1 MYKLAIAGLLV
12 ETNKLEMN
20 KWKIWT
26 TLLSKSRIKKMVKIE
41 EGVRNGFFYILFPA
55 SMIKIFTVQDYRT

>member
-26 TLLSKSRIKKMVKIE
+26 TPSL
-41 EGVRNGFFYILFPA
+41 
-55 SMIKIFTVQDYRT
+55 

>member
-26 TLLSKSRIKKMVKIE
+26 TSSL
-41 EGVRNGFFYILFPA
+41 
-55 SMIKIFTVQDYRT
+55 

>member
-1 MYKLAIAGLLV
+1 MHIIEMYKLEIAGLLV

-26 TLLSKSRIKKMVKIE
+26 TPSL
-41 EGVRNGFFYILFPA
+41 
-55 SMIKIFTVQDYRT
+55 

>member
-1 MYKLAIAGLLV
+1 MHIIEMYKLAIAGLLV

-26 TLLSKSRIKKMVKIE
+26 TPSLQIKDKK
-41 EGVRNGFFYILFPA
+41 
-55 SMIKIFTVQDYRT
+55 KW

>member
-1 MYKLAIAGLLV
+1 MCQLAIAGLLV

-26 TLLSKSRIKKMVKIE
+26 TPSL
-41 EGVRNGFFYILFPA
+41 
-55 SMIKIFTVQDYRT
+55 

>member
-1 MYKLAIAGLLV
+1 MYKLTIAGLLV

-26 TLLSKSRIKKMVKIE
+26 TTSL
-41 EGVRNGFFYILFPA
+41 
-55 SMIKIFTVQDYRT
+55 

>member
-1 MYKLAIAGLLV
+1 MHKLAIAGLLV

-26 TLLSKSRIKKMVKIE
+26 TPSL
-41 EGVRNGFFYILFPA
+41 
-55 SMIKIFTVQDYRT
+55 

>member
-1 MYKLAIAGLLV
+1 MYKRAIAGLLV

-26 TLLSKSRIKKMVKIE
+26 TPSL
-41 EGVRNGFFYILFPA
+41 
-55 SMIKIFTVQDYRT
+55 

>member
-1 MYKLAIAGLLV
+1 MYKLTIAGLLV

-26 TLLSKSRIKKMVKIE
+26 ITSL
-41 EGVRNGFFYILFPA
+41 
-55 SMIKIFTVQDYRT
+55 

>member
-1 MYKLAIAGLLV
+1 MYKLAIAGRLV

-26 TLLSKSRIKKMVKIE
+26 TPSL
-41 EGVRNGFFYILFPA
+41 
-55 SMIKIFTVQDYRT
+55 

>member
-20 KWKIWT
+20 KRKIWT
-26 TLLSKSRIKKMVKIE
+26 TPSL
-41 EGVRNGFFYILFPA
+41 
-55 SMIKIFTVQDYRT
+55 

>member
-20 KWKIWT
+20 NWKIWT
-26 TLLSKSRIKKMVKIE
+26 TPSL
-41 EGVRNGFFYILFPA
+41 
-55 SMIKIFTVQDYRT
+55 

>member
-20 KWKIWT
+20 KWRIWT
-26 TLLSKSRIKKMVKIE
+26 TPSL
-41 EGVRNGFFYILFPA
+41 
-55 SMIKIFTVQDYRT
+55 

>member
-1 MYKLAIAGLLV
+1 MYKLAIARLLV

-26 TLLSKSRIKKMVKIE
+26 TPSL
-41 EGVRNGFFYILFPA
+41 
-55 SMIKIFTVQDYRT
+55 

>member
-12 ETNKLEMN
+12 ETNKLALEMN

-26 TLLSKSRIKKMVKIE
+26 TPSL
-41 EGVRNGFFYILFPA
+41 
-55 SMIKIFTVQDYRT
+55 

>member
-20 KWKIWT
+20 RWKIWT
-26 TLLSKSRIKKMVKIE
+26 TPSL
-41 EGVRNGFFYILFPA
+41 
-55 SMIKIFTVQDYRT
+55 

>member
-1 MYKLAIAGLLV
+1 MYKLTIAGLLV

-26 TLLSKSRIKKMVKIE
+26 TPSL
-41 EGVRNGFFYILFPA
+41 
-55 SMIKIFTVQDYRT
+55 

>member
-1 MYKLAIAGLLV
+1 MHIIEMYKLAIAGLLV

-26 TLLSKSRIKKMVKIE
+26 TPSLQIKDKKNGENRGGREEWFLLHFIP
-41 EGVRNGFFYILFPA
+41 GVH
-55 SMIKIFTVQDYRT
+55 D

>member
-1 MYKLAIAGLLV
+1 MYKLEIAGLLV

-26 TLLSKSRIKKMVKIE
+26 TTSL
-41 EGVRNGFFYILFPA
+41 
-55 SMIKIFTVQDYRT
+55 

>member
-12 ETNKLEMN
+12 ETKKLEMN

-26 TLLSKSRIKKMVKIE
+26 TPSL
-41 EGVRNGFFYILFPA
+41 
-55 SMIKIFTVQDYRT
+55 

>member
-1 MYKLAIAGLLV
+1 MYKLEIAGLLV

-26 TLLSKSRIKKMVKIE
+26 TPSL
-41 EGVRNGFFYILFPA
+41 
-55 SMIKIFTVQDYRT
+55 